1 MAKKKKPVMKIVII
15 TLISLIVL
23 FVIAK
28 WQGWIGNE
36 ILTEVEISTP
46 SEKEITEI
54 ISANGKIQPVTEV
67 KIAPD
72 VSGEIVELNI
82 VEGQK
87 VTKGDLLLKI
97 KPDVYESILE
107 RSEASLNSSSAQKE
121 QIKVQLDQAEI
132 DYKRNKKLYEDS
144 AITLADFEKSQTQ
157 YENLKAQYKIAEFG
171 IKNSQAALKEST
183 DNLRKTTIYAPMSGT
198 VSLLSIEI
206 GERVVGAVQMTG
218 TEMLRLA
225 DLTQMEVKAEVNEN
239 DIVRV
244 SVGDTANIEVDA
256 YVGKVFKGVVT
267 QIANTAKATSTADQI
282 TNFEVIIFILPES
295 YKELISETNP
305 TPMRPG
311 MSTSVDIITEKKKS
325 ISVPVQSI
333 ALREIEGKNTE
344 VVFTWQADS
353 SVVKMVPVTTGIQD
367 VTDIEILNGLDTTM
381 KIVTGPYSVIS
392 KKLTDKEKVSVK
404 AAK

>member
-1 MAKKKKPVMKIVII
+1 MAKKKKPVIKI
-15 TLISLIVL
+15 LIIVL
-23 FVIAK
+23 LSVVILFGVAK
-28 WQGWIGNE
+28 WQGWIGKE
-36 ILTEVEISTP
+36 ILTEVEVSKPKI
-46 SEKEITEI
+46 KEITEI

-87 VTKGDLLLKI
+87 VQKGDLLLKI
-97 KPDVYESILE
+97 KPDVYQSILE

-121 QIKVQLDQAEI
+121 QIKVQLAQAEL

-144 AITLADFEKSQTQ
+144 AITLAEFEKISTQ
-157 YENLKAQYKIAEFG
+157 YDNLKAQYKVAEFG
-171 IKNSQAALKEST
+171 IKSSEAALKEST
-183 DNLRKTTIYAPMSGT
+183 DNLHKTIIYAPMSGT

-244 SVGDTANIEVDA
+244 SLGDTANIEVDA

-267 QIANTAKATSTADQI
+267 QIANTAKATTTADQI
-282 TNFEVIIFILPES
+282 TNFEVIIYILPES
-295 YKELISETNP
+295 YEYLVSESNP

-311 MSTSVDIITEKKKS
+311 MSTSVDIITEKKS
-325 ISVPVQSI
+325 VVSVPVQAI
-333 ALREIEGKNTE
+333 TLREVDGKSKE
-344 VVFTWQADS
+344 VVFAWEPDS
-353 SVVKMVPVTTGIQD
+353 STVKMMPIETGIQD
-367 VTDIEILNGLDTTM
+367 VTDIEVTVGLDTLTQ
-381 KIVTGPYSVIS
+381 IVIGPYSVIS
-392 KKLTDKEKVSVK
+392 KRLTDKEKVTVK
-404 AAK
+404 AK

>member
-1 MAKKKKPVMKIVII
+1 MAKKKKPVIKI
-15 TLISLIVL
+15 LIIVL
-23 FVIAK
+23 LSVVILFGVAK
-28 WQGWIGNE
+28 WQGWIGKE
-36 ILTEVEISTP
+36 VLTEVEVSKPKI
-46 SEKEITEI
+46 KEITEI

-87 VTKGDLLLKI
+87 VQKGDLLLKI
-97 KPDVYESILE
+97 KPDVYQSILE

-121 QIKVQLDQAEI
+121 QIKVQLAQAEL

-144 AITLADFEKSQTQ
+144 AITLAEFEKISTQ
-157 YENLKAQYKIAEFG
+157 YDNLKAQYKVAEFG
-171 IKNSQAALKEST
+171 IKSSEAALKEST
-183 DNLRKTTIYAPMSGT
+183 DNLHKTIIYAPMSGT

-244 SVGDTANIEVDA
+244 SLGDTANIEVDA

-267 QIANTAKATSTADQI
+267 QIANTAKATTTADQI
-282 TNFEVIIFILPES
+282 TNFEVIIYILPES
-295 YKELISETNP
+295 YEYLVSESNP

-311 MSTSVDIITEKKKS
+311 MSTSVDIITEKKS
-325 ISVPVQSI
+325 VVSVPVQAI
-333 ALREIEGKNTE
+333 TLREVDGKSKE
-344 VVFTWQADS
+344 VVFAWEPDS
-353 SVVKMVPVTTGIQD
+353 STVKMMPIETGIQD
-367 VTDIEILNGLDTTM
+367 VTDIEVTVGLDTLTQ
-381 KIVTGPYSVIS
+381 IVIGPYSVIS
-392 KKLTDKEKVSVK
+392 KRLTDKEKVTVK
-404 AAK
+404 AK

>member
-1 MAKKKKPVMKIVII
+1 MAKKKKPVIKI
-15 TLISLIVL
+15 LIIVL
-23 FVIAK
+23 LSVVILFGVAK
-28 WQGWIGNE
+28 WQGWIGKE
-36 ILTEVEISTP
+36 ILTEVEVSKPKI
-46 SEKEITEI
+46 KEITEI

-87 VTKGDLLLKI
+87 VQKGDLLLKI
-97 KPDVYESILE
+97 KPDVYQSILE

-121 QIKVQLDQAEI
+121 QIKVQLAQAEL

-144 AITLADFEKSQTQ
+144 AITLAEFEKISTQ
-157 YENLKAQYKIAEFG
+157 YDNLKAQYKVAEFG
-171 IKNSQAALKEST
+171 IKSSEAALKEST
-183 DNLRKTTIYAPMSGT
+183 DNLHKTIIYAPMSGT

-244 SVGDTANIEVDA
+244 SLGDTANIEVDA

-267 QIANTAKATSTADQI
+267 QIANTAKATTTADQI
-282 TNFEVIIFILPES
+282 TNFEVIIYILPES
-295 YKELISETNP
+295 YEYLVSESNP

-311 MSTSVDIITEKKKS
+311 MSTSVDIITEKKS
-325 ISVPVQSI
+325 VVSVPVQAI
-333 ALREIEGKNTE
+333 TLREVDGKNKE
-344 VVFTWQADS
+344 VVFAWEPDS
-353 SVVKMVPVTTGIQD
+353 STVKMMPIETGIQD
-367 VTDIEILNGLDTTM
+367 VTDIEVTVGLDTLTQ
-381 KIVTGPYSVIS
+381 IVIGPYSVIS
-392 KKLTDKEKVSVK
+392 KRLTDKEKVTVK
-404 AAK
+404 AK